1 MNNLYKSLTVA
12 LAVSFLSA
20 CGTSPYSEPT
30 QPITDSSIQIAVKE
44 NLKSTSKSSHLLN
57 VATWNVEHLAYP
69 IDQGCKPRDED
80 ELNAMRAYAQKLDAD
95 VVALQEVAS
104 KEAVHLLFPEAE
116 WQVVM
121 SARPDSKVYDC
132 RGSGYKSTQQKTAIA
147 IKKAL
152 KIAAVEQNEAL
163 ALNRPGLRFGLGVSL
178 ETPVGIVEVLNL
190 HLKSGCFVDDYL
202 KSDSQSC
209 ANLSE
214 QAEVLYDW
222 IEQREN
228 ASTPYIILGDL
239 NHRIS
244 APYNRM
250 TQSILAKSKND
261 ASPIRIVTQAII
273 GCHPRYPA
281 PIDHIIVGGLALNG
295 FTFNTLTHNYK
306 DMNEDAMLS
315 DHCAT
320 SVDISQARYPLS
332 SAVKW
337 QVSSK
342 EYELITRAIY
352 QQASATLADKK
363 LPSGPWVAVM
373 DLDETVLNNSQYQVN
388 LNTFGQTYSSLTW
401 NDWIKSE
408 QATLVPGAKQFIE
421 TVLSQGG
428 KLVFVTNRE
437 KKLDAYTW
445 STMLSLGL
453 PINER
458 NTCLMGRS
466 SADVDAVKKPKYAN
480 DKDLRREKVT
490 LGAPDCFSTQGLMP
504 SNWKTAHAVI
514 MQVGDNI
521 EDINDTT
528 QQEANVD
535 SILTRWGDDIVILP
549 NPMYGS
555 WN

>member
-1 MNNLYKSLTVA
+1 MNSLYKSLTLA
-12 LAVSFLSA
+12 LTVSFLSA
-20 CGTSPYSEPT
+20 CGSSPYS
-30 QPITDSSIQIAVKE
+30 DSAQHIAGSNLQVAVKE
-44 NLKSTSKSSHLLN
+44 NSKSVSTPSYLLN

-69 IDQGCKPRDED
+69 IDQGCRPRDEN

-116 WQVVM
+116 WQVIM
-121 SARPDSKVYDC
+121 SARPDSKAYDC

-147 IKKAL
+147 VKKAL
-152 KIAAVEQNEAL
+152 RISAVEQNEVL
-163 ALNRPGLRFGLGVSL
+163 ALGRPGLRFGLGISL
-178 ETPVGIVEVLNL
+178 ETPVGVVEILNL

-209 ANLSE
+209 ENLSE
-214 QAEVLYDW
+214 QAEILYNW
-222 IEQREN
+222 IEQRET
-228 ASTPYIILGDL
+228 ASTPYIILGDF

-250 TQSILAKSKND
+250 TQSILAKSKS
-261 ASPIRIVTQAII
+261 ASSPIRIVTQAII

-281 PIDHIIVGGLALNG
+281 PIDHIIVGGLASDSV
-295 FTFNTLTHNYK
+295 TFSPLTHYYE
-306 DMNEDAMLS
+306 DMSEDAMLS

-332 SAVKW
+332 SSVKW
-337 QVSSK
+337 QVTSK

-352 QQASATLADKK
+352 QQASTKLMDKS
-363 LPSGPWVAVM
+363 LPTGPWVAVM

-388 LNTFGQTYSSLTW
+388 LDTFGQTYSSLTW
-401 NDWIKSE
+401 NDWIKGE
-408 QATLVPGAKQFIE
+408 KATLVPGAKQFIE

-428 KLVFVTNRE
+428 NLVFVTNRE
-437 KKLDAYTW
+437 KALDAYTW
-445 STMLSLGL
+445 SNMLSLGL
-453 PINER
+453 PINEK

-480 DKDLRREKVT
+480 DKDLRREKIA
-490 LGAPDCFSTQGLMP
+490 LGTPDCFSTQSLMP
-504 SNWKTAHAVI
+504 SEWKTAHTIVI
-514 MQVGDNI
+514 QVGDNI

-528 QQEANVD
+528 QEDAIVD
-535 SILTRWGDDIVILP
+535 SILPRWGEDVVILP
-549 NPMYGS
+549 NAMYGS